1 MIFVVLVVSS
11 YLSGDSAI
19 INRRTPFKRASATF
33 VILIF
38 VVPFASTLHHPLCA
52 VIRVMSVALIISTVL
67 FPRIP
72 DEHVMYS

>member
-38 VVPFASTLHHPLCA
+38 VVPFAMMTASGDVVPWLASQTDL
-52 VIRVMSVALIISTVL
+52 
-67 FPRIP
+67 
-72 DEHVMYS
+72 